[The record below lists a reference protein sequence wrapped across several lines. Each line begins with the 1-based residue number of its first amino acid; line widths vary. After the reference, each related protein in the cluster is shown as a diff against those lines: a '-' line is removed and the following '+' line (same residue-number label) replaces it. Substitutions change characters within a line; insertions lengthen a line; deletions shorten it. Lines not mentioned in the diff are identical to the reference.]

1 MPPALWLQQSSKS
14 GRGQDGGVLAKK
26 PAQIGAT
33 HPHIRRGYSPKSRRV
48 VERRNPF
55 STVNGPEMEGKCGSK
70 GMSLQ
75 TSDNILDR
83 KLLVLQI

>member
-1 MPPALWLQQSSKS
+1 
-14 GRGQDGGVLAKK
+14 
-26 PAQIGAT
+26 
-33 HPHIRRGYSPKSRRV
+33 
-48 VERRNPF
+48 
-55 STVNGPEMEGKCGSK
+55 VNGPEMEGKCGSK